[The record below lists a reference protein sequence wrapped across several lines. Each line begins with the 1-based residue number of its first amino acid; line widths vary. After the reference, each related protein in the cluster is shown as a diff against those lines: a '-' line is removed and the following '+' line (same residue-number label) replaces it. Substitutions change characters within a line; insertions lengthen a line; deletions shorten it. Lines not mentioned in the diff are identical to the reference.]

1 MIARI
6 FILLLL
12 LIVLP
17 DLYIGLRYFG
27 YRLKSAWWRRLLWWL
42 QCFGMVAYTVCL
54 ASLRNF
60 VPDDLVWIDVYL
72 LFIGIWAVPKAVF
85 ALCSSLGL
93 LYCRLRRCRRN
104 VGSFVGLAA
113 GIIAAVLYVYGTTVG
128 FSRLEIRHVDIYM
141 KDLPATF
148 NGYKIVQFSDAHV
161 GTFYGSRFALLK
173 RDVDSINAQKADAIF
188 FTGDLQN
195 IQPSELRPHA
205 RSLASLQAKD
215 GVYSVLGN
223 HDYSEYIKA
232 DAAIKDANEK
242 DMVNRQRQ
250 MGWKLL
256 RNEHISIHRGKD
268 SIVVVGTENDG
279 RPPFP
284 QKADLRKA
292 LRDIEEPGVFKILLQ
307 HDPSS
312 WDRHVL
318 PQSNIQLTL
327 CGHTHAGQLSI
338 FGWRPTELRYKQD
351 YGLYRQGDR
360 YLYVTAGIGGV
371 VPFRL
376 GSSAEI
382 AVITLHKTK

>member
-1 MIARI
+1 
-6 FILLLL
+6 
-12 LIVLP
+12 
-17 DLYIGLRYFG
+17 
-27 YRLKSAWWRRLLWWL
+27 
-42 QCFGMVAYTVCL
+42 
-54 ASLRNF
+54 
-60 VPDDLVWIDVYL
+60 
-72 LFIGIWAVPKAVF
+72 
-85 ALCSSLGL
+85 
-93 LYCRLRRCRRN
+93 
-104 VGSFVGLAA
+104 
-113 GIIAAVLYVYGTTVG
+113 
-128 FSRLEIRHVDIYM
+128 M

-307 HDPSS
+307 HDPSCLLYTS
-312 WDRHVL
+312 D
-318 PQSNIQLTL
+318 
-327 CGHTHAGQLSI
+327 AAD
-338 FGWRPTELRYKQD
+338 EL
-351 YGLYRQGDR
+351 
-360 YLYVTAGIGGV
+360 
-371 VPFRL
+371 
-376 GSSAEI
+376 
-382 AVITLHKTK
+382 

>member
-128 FSRLEIRHVDIYM
+128 FSRLEIRHVDIKSFNSPMPMWVRSTEVVLHCLNATWTASMRKRQTPYS
-141 KDLPATF
+141 LPATCRTY
-148 NGYKIVQFSDAHV
+148 NPRSSVRTLGRWQVCRPKTVCIVSWA
-161 GTFYGSRFALLK
+161 T
-173 RDVDSINAQKADAIF
+173 
-188 FTGDLQN
+188 TTT
-195 IQPSELRPHA
+195 
-205 RSLASLQAKD
+205 
-215 GVYSVLGN
+215 
-223 HDYSEYIKA
+223 
-232 DAAIKDANEK
+232 ANTSK
-242 DMVNRQRQ
+242 PMR
-250 MGWKLL
+250 LL
-256 RNEHISIHRGKD
+256 RMPMK
-268 SIVVVGTENDG
+268 
-279 RPPFP
+279 
-284 QKADLRKA
+284 
-292 LRDIEEPGVFKILLQ
+292 KI
-307 HDPSS
+307 
-312 WDRHVL
+312 W
-318 PQSNIQLTL
+318 
-327 CGHTHAGQLSI
+327 
-338 FGWRPTELRYKQD
+338 
-351 YGLYRQGDR
+351 
-360 YLYVTAGIGGV
+360 
-371 VPFRL
+371 
-376 GSSAEI
+376 
-382 AVITLHKTK
+382 

>member
-1 MIARI
+1 
-6 FILLLL
+6 
-12 LIVLP
+12 
-17 DLYIGLRYFG
+17 
-27 YRLKSAWWRRLLWWL
+27 
-42 QCFGMVAYTVCL
+42 MVAYTVCL

-72 LFIGIWAVPKAVF
+72 LFIGIWVVPKAVF

-104 VGSFVGLAA
+104 VGSLVGLAA
-113 GIIAAVLYVYGTTVG
+113 GIIAAVLYVYGITVG

-141 KDLPATF
+141 KDLPAAF

-250 MGWKLL
+250 MEWKLL
-256 RNEHISIHRGKD
+256 RNEHSSIHRGKD

-292 LRDIEEPGVFKILLQ
+292 LRGIEDAGVFKILLQ

>member
-17 DLYIGLRYFG
+17 DLYIGLHYFG
-27 YRLKSAWWRRLLWWL
+27 RRMKAAWWRSILWWL
-42 QCFGMVAYTVCL
+42 QCFGMVVYTICL

-60 VPDDLVWIDVYL
+60 VPDDPVWIDVYL
-72 LFIGIWAVPKAVF
+72 LFIGVWVVPKAIF

-104 VGSFVGLAA
+104 VGSFVGLAV

-128 FSRLEIRHVDIYM
+128 FSRLEIRHLDIYM

-148 NGYKIVQFSDAHV
+148 DGYKIVQFSDAHV

-173 RDVDSINAQKADAIF
+173 RDVDSINAQKADVIF

-195 IQPSELRPHA
+195 MQPSELCPHA

-215 GVYSVLGN
+215 GVYSILGN

-232 DAAIKDANEK
+232 DADIKDANEK

-256 RNEHISIHRGKD
+256 RNEHISIHCGKD

-292 LRDIEEPGVFKILLQ
+292 LRGIENAGVFKILLQ

-351 YGLYRQGDR
+351 YGLYKQGDH